1 MWKFQ
6 KEVICSP
13 YLKIF
18 WRRADQQTD
27 WPTDTKTDQ
36 PMHKGDYYGPHLVN
50 LRSKIVILI
59 IAFIGYS
66 YWKYNA
72 YAYSIGQPGSFAT
85 AFVCGFKMQ
94 RCSTL

>member
-1 MWKFQ
+1 
-6 KEVICSP
+6 
-13 YLKIF
+13 
-18 WRRADQQTD
+18 
-27 WPTDTKTDQ
+27 
-36 PMHKGDYYGPHLVN
+36 MHKGDYYGPHLVN

-85 AFVCGFKMQ
+85 AFMCGFKICNGAV
-94 RCSTL
+94 RCRVQKYIEKSSLKS